1 MITVYDNET
10 GEKFGTITLEELK
23 FLQDNLEE
31 EWLEDHDYYINLDT
45 LDMFTERGI
54 DEALMDLLRQG
65 LRGRTEMEIRWS
77 RG

>member
-10 GEKFGTITLEELK
+10 GEKFGTITEEELK

-45 LDMFTERGI
+45 LDMFAERGI
-54 DEALMDLLRQG
+54 DEALMDLLRQ
-65 LRGRTEMEIRWS
+65 
-77 RG
+77 